1 MSQPNLQ
8 VQRTDFEVPAETAG
22 WQKMWLVI
30 GVVGALA
37 CVAGY
42 VMQPEQ
48 FLRGY
53 LIGFML
59 WLGLSLGCMALLMVQ
74 HLSGGL
80 WGLSIRRILEASSK
94 GLPLMAVLFLPLAFG
109 PQPLVRVDDERNS
122 NRTQRLVP
130 KHAVLVGA
138 VGPVLCDLV
147 GDRVCFEQ
155 AFSTAR

>member
-8 VQRTDFEVPAETAG
+8 VQRTDYTVPGEAAS
-22 WQKMWLVI
+22 WQKTWLVV

-48 FLRGY
+48 LLRGY

-80 WGLSIRRILEASSK
+80 WGLSIRRILEAASK
-94 GLPLMAVLFLPLAFG
+94 GLPLMPVLFLPIA
-109 PQPLVRVDDERNS
+109 V
-122 NRTQRLVP
+122 RTQ
-130 KHAVLVGA
+130 
-138 VGPVLCDLV
+138 PVLCVDDGSV
-147 GDRVCFEQ
+147 AHR
-155 AFSTAR
+155 T